1 MKVLNMRIRIVSLQ
15 REWKIYFL
23 KKNLVLKKE
32 NVYLR
37 SLKNKY
43 VRKKQKLLKM
53 KKNEYFQDV
62 YIFSPANNIITSV
75 DRPVLR
81 VL

>member
-1 MKVLNMRIRIVSLQ
+1 MENILFKEKSSF
-15 REWKIYFL
+15 E
-23 KKNLVLKKE
+23 KK

-62 YIFSPANNIITSV
+62 YIFSPANNIITSA